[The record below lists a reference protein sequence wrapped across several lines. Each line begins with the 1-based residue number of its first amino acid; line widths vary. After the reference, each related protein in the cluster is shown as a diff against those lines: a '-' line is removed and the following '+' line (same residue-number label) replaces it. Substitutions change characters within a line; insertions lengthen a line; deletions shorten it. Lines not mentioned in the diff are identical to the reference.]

1 MPEAGFNSAALKIE
15 LFCRGI
21 KLDPSLENSHAGR
34 RISRTRAGLGSG
46 LELVIPGREKDYW
59 VNVPILEPFV
69 QPTPFRL
76 IPRGEEGLTVHDT
89 RDGRD
94 YPVELPPEPAWYSKT
109 TARGTPM
116 ARIGVLQG
124 TYLGIYVSNTCQ
136 YWTKVGEPENCKFC
150 TSGLNVGTAES
161 LRKDVDDIVEVAK
174 AARAESGTHFVHF
187 NCGYSFE
194 DDPRRERSHGLM
206 QAAPFV
212 QALRDEV
219 GGFIGVQA
227 VPVLK
232 ENYHEYDQLIE
243 LGCDHFS
250 FCFEFYDPE
259 YFAKYCPGKARTVGL
274 QSFLDAMDYTSRKLG
289 RGRVAG
295 EIIAGVEPIEATKRA
310 IDRITQAG
318 AFPTVCIFR
327 PVIGS
332 LMQEMPSPDPEQ
344 MKEVMG
350 YMYDSCRR
358 NGVPVGVLPGIE
370 VSLVVTPEEGK
381 ALATAAPGWPDW
393 YELKRQTLKKA
404 AIPYAKWKDRPRDPK
419 PAAAS

>member
-1 MPEAGFNSAALKIE
+1 
-15 LFCRGI
+15 
-21 KLDPSLENSHAGR
+21 
-34 RISRTRAGLGSG
+34 
-46 LELVIPGREKDYW
+46 
-59 VNVPILEPFV
+59 
-69 QPTPFRL
+69 
-76 IPRGEEGLTVHDT
+76 
-89 RDGRD
+89 
-94 YPVELPPEPAWYSKT
+94 
-109 TARGTPM
+109 
-116 ARIGVLQG
+116 
-124 TYLGIYVSNTCQ
+124 
-136 YWTKVGEPENCKFC
+136 
-150 TSGLNVGTAES
+150 
-161 LRKDVDDIVEVAK
+161 
-174 AARAESGTHFVHF
+174 
-187 NCGYSFE
+187 
-194 DDPRRERSHGLM
+194 
-206 QAAPFV
+206 V

-232 ENYHEYDQLIE
+232 ENYHEYDKLIE

-250 FCFEFYDPE
+250 FCFEFFDPD

-274 QSFLDAMDYTSRKLG
+274 QAFLDAMDYTSKKLG

-295 EIIAGVEPIEATKRA
+295 EIIAGVEPIEATKKA

-332 LMQEMPSPDPEQ
+332 LMQDMPSPDPEQ

-350 YMYDSCRR
+350 YMYESCRR
-358 NGVPVGVLPGIE
+358 NGVPVGVLPNIE

-381 ALATAAPGWPDW
+381 ALASAAPGWPDW

-419 PAAAS
+419 PVSAAPATPAAPAAS